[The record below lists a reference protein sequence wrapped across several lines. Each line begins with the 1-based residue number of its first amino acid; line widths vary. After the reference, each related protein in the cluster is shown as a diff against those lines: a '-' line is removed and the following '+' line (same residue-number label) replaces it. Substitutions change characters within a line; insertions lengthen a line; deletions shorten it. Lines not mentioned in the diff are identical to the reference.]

1 MLETLLKPAVQTFE
15 SQRILARIWGR
26 HYRVWR
32 ERPEEIANRLGWL
45 DIAERMKEQLP
56 RLKRFTAQLQ
66 KEGFNQA
73 VLLGM
78 GGSSL
83 APEMFAKVFRVQ
95 PGYLAL
101 RVLDSTDPG
110 AVLAV
115 ERGLDLAKTLFIV
128 STKSGGTVETL
139 SGMKYFYNRC
149 LAKMNASQA
158 GMHFSA
164 ITDPGSQLEKTAAEF
179 NFREI
184 FLNDPNIGGRY
195 SALSFFGLVPAALLG
210 IDLAELLN
218 RARQA
223 MKACEPWAPL
233 AENPAVTLGL
243 LMGELAWAGRD
254 KLTILLS
261 EPMCAFGD
269 WVEQL
274 IAESTGKEGRGI
286 LPVVGEK
293 LYPAKEYSD
302 DRTFV
307 SIRLAGEK
315 TMDAKLNALESAGF
329 PVLHMETQDAYD
341 LGGQFFIWELATAI
355 AGWRMGIHPFDQP
368 NVEAAKVLA
377 REMVA
382 AYQQEQHLPEMPAAA
397 AEAVVVDDF
406 LAGAEVG
413 RDYLGLHAYLTS
425 SAKMD
430 KVLDALRSRLFSRYH
445 LPVTVGYGPRFLH
458 STGQLHKGD
467 GGHGRFIQFTADAD
481 KDLVIPDEMGKPEG
495 SLTFG
500 VLEMAQALGDGQAL
514 QKAGRKVLR
523 MHLGGDAIGG
533 LKKLVDSLK

>member
-1 MLETLLKPAVQTFE
+1 MLETLLKPALQTFE

-32 ERPEEIANRLGWL
+32 ERPEEIVNRLGWL

-56 RLKRFTAQLQ
+56 RLKRFTAKLQ

-83 APEMFAKVFRVQ
+83 APEMFARVFGVQ
-95 PGYLAL
+95 PGYLSL

-115 ERGLDLAKTLFIV
+115 ERGLDLEKTLFIV

-149 LAKMNASQA
+149 LTKMNPDQA
-158 GMHFSA
+158 GIHFTA
-164 ITDPGSQLEKTAAEF
+164 ITDPGSQLEKTAQEF
-179 NFREI
+179 AFREI

-233 AENPAVTLGL
+233 EENQAVTLGL
-243 LMGELAWAGRD
+243 LMGELAWAGKD

-261 EPMCAFGD
+261 KPIRAFGD

-293 LYPAKEYSD
+293 LYPTKDYSD
-302 DRTFV
+302 DRAFV
-307 SIRLAGEK
+307 AIQLVGEK

-329 PVLHMETQDAYD
+329 PALRMEIQDAYD

-382 AYQQEQHLPEMPAAA
+382 AYQQEQRLPEMPAAA
-397 AEAVVVDDF
+397 PEAAVVADF
-406 LAGAEVG
+406 LAGAEAG
-413 RDYLGLHAYLTS
+413 RDYLALHAYLTP

-467 GGHGRFIQFTADAD
+467 GGHGRFIQFTADAE
-481 KDLVIPDEMGKPEG
+481 KDLVIPDEMGKEG
-495 SLTFG
+495 GSITFG
-500 VLEMAQALGDGQAL
+500 ILEMAQALGDGQAL

-523 MHLGGDAIGG
+523 IHLEKDVIGG
-533 LKKLVDSLK
+533 LKKLADSI